1 MSVKQTII
9 SFIKDKSH
17 QSELNLAD
25 DLLST
30 IKPFD
35 FMVLML
41 QLEENFKISL
51 PFEQALA
58 HGMTNISDFITWVEL
73 HHAQ

>member
-17 QSELNLAD
+17 QTELNLTD

-30 IKPFD
+30 IKSFD

-41 QLEENFKISL
+41 QLEEKFNISL

-58 HGMTNISDFITWVEL
+58 HSLTNISEFITWVEL